1 MRIAD
6 RTLAHRR
13 WCAELQTSIQANLCQ
28 SLNGL
33 LMNRRRTCAGKM
45 SRKALKVNATEM
57 VESQKGTLQG
67 EALLTRNT
75 ALVRR
80 IALHLLRP
88 RNYVAVDDLIQ
99 AGMIGLL
106 EAMRGRE
113 QGTAGSFEAY
123 ASLRIREAM
132 LDFVRKSDW
141 SLRSVRIGPRSTED
155 EAKPASRKTLV

>member
-1 MRIAD
+1 M
-6 RTLAHRR
+6 
-13 WCAELQTSIQANLCQ
+13 QTSIQANLCQ

-80 IALHLLRP
+80 IALHLFRP
-88 RNYVAVDDLIQ
+88 RNYVADCRFRRIVSVLSGVSVTTLDM
-99 AGMIGLL
+99 AANLL
-106 EAMRGRE
+106 
-113 QGTAGSFEAY
+113 S
-123 ASLRIREAM
+123 S
-132 LDFVRKSDW
+132 
-141 SLRSVRIGPRSTED
+141 
-155 EAKPASRKTLV
+155 